1 MGAGDPGMED
11 IYYWDADGPRIA
23 FKGPEG
29 TRRMHLIAHRLRCSQ
44 DACLHNRSG
53 LDPC

>member
-11 IYYWDADGPRIA
+11 IYHWDADGPRIA

-29 TRRMHLIAHRLRCSQ
+29 TRRMQSDCSLAAFVTGFLICHSSGRAHC
-44 DACLHNRSG
+44 
-53 LDPC
+53 